1 MELAGILASGTNMGN
16 IALWKFM
23 SPARGH
29 KAEGA
34 EQWILMAPATVEG
47 PVRQIEVKM
56 LLYTGT

>member
-1 MELAGILASGTNMGN
+1 
-16 IALWKFM
+16 M